1 MGLQWG
7 LIGFSCCY
15 LVSLEIRYLK
25 IQWLIIIFP
34 ATTAINYVFFRGIRV
49 FSVDKAEGGTGF
61 FSTQRMMT

>member
-34 ATTAINYVFFRGIRV
+34 ATTAINYVFFGV
-49 FSVDKAEGGTGF
+49 SGF
-61 FSTQRMMT
+61 FPWTKPKEELGFFPHRMMT